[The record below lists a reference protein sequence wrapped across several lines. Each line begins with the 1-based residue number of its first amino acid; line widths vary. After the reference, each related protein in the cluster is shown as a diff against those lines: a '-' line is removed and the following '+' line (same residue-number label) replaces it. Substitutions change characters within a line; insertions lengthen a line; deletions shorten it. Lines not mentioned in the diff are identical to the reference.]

1 MAGISSSSQNNN
13 SNRQQVFEWNP
24 QTKVLASCYS
34 VNTRT
39 AGLNSF
45 HYCTTEPS
53 GIPEVPTGHKF
64 PSISPP
70 AIASATAATA
80 VADQFRSLQK
90 APGCDGEAV
99 QTITEECER
108 LFCDTLWAV
117 FLGERQL
124 AQQQSLVVGAARN
137 NNNNTNHNNNKI
149 INVSVMPMKP
159 VSSRI
164 QNFIEVWDYAGDTIY
179 RGFVAADGN
188 QRTLFVFF
196 DRHTCSGQGF
206 KSGLMALFEIASI
219 SELDCSEMV
228 ACIDRS
234 MGATEL
240 DDVIRNLGWVGFE
253 LSSLRDWV
261 PPSAKAP
268 FIISNRWLFMAVEI

>member
-13 SNRQQVFEWNP
+13 SSRQQMFEWNP

-39 AGLNSF
+39 ASLSSF

-64 PSISPP
+64 PPTSPP
-70 AIASATAATA
+70 AIASATTAAA
-80 VADQFRSLQK
+80 VADQFRSSQK

-117 FLGERQL
+117 FLGERPL
-124 AQQQSLVVGAARN
+124 APQQSLVIGAARN
-137 NNNNTNHNNNKI
+137 NNNNKI
-149 INVSVMPMKP
+149 INVSGMSTKRVPG
-159 VSSRI
+159 RI
-164 QNFIEVWDYAGDTIY
+164 QNCIEVWDYAGDTIY
-179 RGFVAADGN
+179 RGFVATNGN

-196 DRHTCSGQGF
+196 DSHTCAGQGF

-228 ACIDRS
+228 ACVDRS

-240 DDVIRNLGWVGFE
+240 DAVIRNLGWVGFE
-253 LSSLRDWV
+253 LSCLRDWV
-261 PPSAKAP
+261 PPSAKGS
-268 FIISNRWLFMAVEI
+268 FISNRWLFMTVDI